1 MYFQYFILYFYIKIN
16 PSYECLTHK
25 NHIFS
30 REIYNTI
37 ISSQNKESNDFPF
50 SFVNLGFHLYKVEWK
65 IFQLSIA
72 WHICE
77 FFLLWILIRIIKP
90 PIKKKKN
97 IYIYIEEFLSM
108 QVEAI
113 FFILYFDGTKRLVI
127 FLREFQF
134 TASISDNSSL
144 LSNQDTNWFLVKVE
158 IEFHISY
165 LTIRLSTN

>member
-72 WHICE
+72 WHIYE

-90 PIKKKKN
+90 PIKY
-97 IYIYIEEFLSM
+97 IYIYREREREREREEFWACTLRLFFYFIFWWDK
-108 QVEAI
+108 EASY
-113 FFILYFDGTKRLVI
+113 FFGESFNLWRPFLITVLYYQINTPIGF
-127 FLREFQF
+127 
-134 TASISDNSSL
+134 
-144 LSNQDTNWFLVKVE
+144 
-158 IEFHISY
+158 
-165 LTIRLSTN
+165 

>member
-1 MYFQYFILYFYIKIN
+1 MYFQYFILSFYIKVN

-90 PIKKKKN
+90 PI
-97 IYIYIEEFLSM
+97 IYIYRRVFEHAHWGYFL
-108 QVEAI
+108 
-113 FFILYFDGTKRLVI
+113 ILYFDGTKRLVI
-127 FLREFQF
+127 FLKKFQLI
-134 TASISDNSSL
+134 ASTLDK
-144 LSNQDTNWFLVKVE
+144 W
-158 IEFHISY
+158 
-165 LTIRLSTN
+165 

>member
-16 PSYECLTHK
+16 RSYECLTHK

-50 SFVNLGFHLYKVEWK
+50 SFVDLGFHLCKVEWK

-90 PIKKKKN
+90 PIIY

-144 LSNQDTNWFLVKVE
+144 LSNQDTNWFLVKTR
-158 IEFHISY
+158 IEFYITY
-165 LTIRLSTN
+165 LTIRDFTN

>member
-50 SFVNLGFHLYKVEWK
+50 SFVNLGFPLYKVEWK

-90 PIKKKKN
+90 PIKKKKY
-97 IYIYIEEFLSM
+97 IYIYRRVFEHASWGYFFYFIFWWDK
-108 QVEAI
+108 EASY
-113 FFILYFDGTKRLVI
+113 FFERV
-127 FLREFQF
+127 
-134 TASISDNSSL
+134 SIYGVHF
-144 LSNQDTNWFLVKVE
+144 W
-158 IEFHISY
+158 
-165 LTIRLSTN
+165 